1 MKDNLIGKKFGLWTV
16 ESFHQKNSTGHEYW
30 NCVCACG
37 AKKQIRGYPLIK
49 SETKSCG
56 CLSKSLLHDRTFKHG
71 HARTRHHSASATYHC
86 WSSMKSRCL
95 NPDNKMYKY
104 YGGRGINVCDRWM
117 KFENFFVDMGEKPN
131 GLSLDRINNDLGYF
145 KENCRWATDD
155 EQGGNKRNTRRIF
168 HHGAL
173 RTIRE
178 LSALTGICR
187 ETIVSRIY
195 QHKMNVVE
203 ALSRPV
209 MDMRQKSRADQGKQV

>member
-1 MKDNLIGKKFGLWTV
+1 
-16 ESFHQKNSTGHEYW
+16 
-30 NCVCACG
+30 
-37 AKKQIRGYPLIK
+37 
-49 SETKSCG
+49 
-56 CLSKSLLHDRTFKHG
+56 
-71 HARTRHHSASATYHC
+71 
-86 WSSMKSRCL
+86 
-95 NPDNKMYKY
+95 MYKY